1 MNKHAVTP
9 SYGKVYFVGAGPGA
23 ADLISV
29 RGARLLAQADV
40 VLHDALVHTDML
52 ALAPQAEKIAVGKR
66 CAQPSVA
73 QATINQWLVD
83 CAARYRIV
91 VRLKGGDPMLF
102 GRIDE
107 ELHTLEAHGISSEI
121 VPGITAACAAAAV
134 TQQPLSKRG
143 VARSVAFFTS
153 ATAALHGDV
162 PLLPNSDTLVQY
174 MGARQARA
182 TARRLIAQGRS
193 PELPVVI
200 VENASLPEQSITRM
214 HLRDLEHGLATHAG
228 PVVVMIGEAM
238 ALRGTVDHDATDAHA
253 AYCCAACYDA
263 AQVNAA

>member
-1 MNKHAVTP
+1 MSDAATP
-9 SYGKVYFVGAGPGA
+9 SCGKVIFIGAGPGA

-40 VLHDALVHTDML
+40 VLHDALVSADML

-66 CAQPSVA
+66 CGKPSTP
-73 QATINQWLVD
+73 QAEINQLLVA
-83 CAARYRIV
+83 CAARYRHV

-102 GRIDE
+102 SRIDE
-107 ELHTLEAHGISSEI
+107 ELHTLHTHGIASEI

-134 TQQPLSKRG
+134 AQQPLSQRG

-153 ATAALHGDV
+153 ATSNLHGDV
-162 PLLPNSDTLVQY
+162 PIIPDSDTLVQY

-182 TARRLIAQGRS
+182 TARRLMAQGRS

-200 VENASLPEQSITRM
+200 VENASLPEQRVTRM
-214 HLRDLEHGLATHAG
+214 RLGDLENGVVPHAG
-228 PVVVMIGEAM
+228 PVVVMIGETM
-238 ALRGTVDHDATDAHA
+238 ALRSSTVADHAVDAHA
-253 AYCCAACYDA
+253 AYCCAACHSA
-263 AQVNAA
+263 AQANAA